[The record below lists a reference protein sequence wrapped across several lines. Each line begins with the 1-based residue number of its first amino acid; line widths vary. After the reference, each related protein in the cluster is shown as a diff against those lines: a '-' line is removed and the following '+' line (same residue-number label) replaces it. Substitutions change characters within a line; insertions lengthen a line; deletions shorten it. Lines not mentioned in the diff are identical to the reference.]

1 MSQIIK
7 GLKISGL
14 IIIQYIKIYTT
25 NIPEGANTN
34 FFPQPR
40 SILSTKDGRYAFV
53 GVFGF
58 GLVRIDSETGFQ
70 KFYQNDFKYTRG
82 FDISNADKM
91 INEMEWLDDENILLA
106 TGNGF
111 RIFNIKKDDY
121 IQEYFKNENIN
132 FNVESDKRY
141 WIRNFEIVDKNEVY
155 ASVNEGEVFL
165 FNFEDSSIV
174 NISEKIK
181 LTETNASDLFLDKS
195 KNQLWINNQNI
206 GIDLIDIKTN
216 QFLKL
221 RDNNSSLIGKQ
232 FNNIIK
238 DKQENIWLSSATDG
252 LLKFDPNKKV

>member
-1 MSQIIK
+1 MQT
-7 GLKISGL
+7 L
-14 IIIQYIKIYTT
+14 I
-25 NIPEGANTN
+25 
-34 FFPQPR
+34 FFRNSR

-132 FNVESDKRY
+132 FNVESDKDIGLETLRLSIKMKFTLLLMKVKY
-141 WIRNFEIVDKNEVY
+141 FFLILKIV
-155 ASVNEGEVFL
+155 
-165 FNFEDSSIV
+165 
-174 NISEKIK
+174 
-181 LTETNASDLFLDKS
+181 
-195 KNQLWINNQNI
+195 QL
-206 GIDLIDIKTN
+206 
-216 QFLKL
+216 
-221 RDNNSSLIGKQ
+221 
-232 FNNIIK
+232 
-238 DKQENIWLSSATDG
+238 
-252 LLKFDPNKKV
+252 